1 MKLGFIGF
9 GEVGYEISKG
19 LKKEGCSGI
28 IAFDPMANDPG
39 YGKLIA
45 KRAKEA
51 DVCLLSGPTEVAAQ
65 ADVIIAAVPGSKS
78 LQAALGAIAALDSSK
93 VYVDVSTCSP
103 NTKKKIAEAVGSK
116 GATFVDCAL
125 MGALTLHQHKVPAI
139 VSGSGSDKFMQLMKP
154 YHMALSKIS
163 EIPGDAIAL
172 KLIRSIYMK
181 GLATLSVE
189 MLEAASTLK
198 VEPLVLKS
206 IGGSINAATFEEM
219 LNFLVTA
226 SAIHAERQAHEMSD
240 VMEMLVEIGVDPT
253 MTEATKKRLEWL
265 KSKRL
270 KEKFQG
276 VQPAKWEDV
285 VQAWNSES

>member
-9 GEVGYEISKG
+9 GEVSYEISKG
-19 LKKEGCSGI
+19 LKKEGLSGI
-28 IAFDPMANDPG
+28 IAFDPMLDDPK

-45 KRAKEA
+45 ERAKEA
-51 DVCLLSGPTEVAAQ
+51 DVCLLAKPTEVVAQ
-65 ADVIIAAVPGSKS
+65 ADVIVAAVPGSKALS
-78 LQAALGAIAALDSSK
+78 AALGSIAKLDSSK
-93 VYVDVSTCSP
+93 IYVDVSTCSP
-103 NTKKKIAEAVGSK
+103 NTKKKIAEAVESK
-116 GATFVDCAL
+116 GASFVDGAL
-125 MGALTLHQHKVPAI
+125 MGALTLHQHKVPTI
-139 VSGSGSDKFMQLMKP
+139 VSGCGSDKFLQFMKP

-163 EIPGDAIAL
+163 ETPGDAIAV

-198 VEPLVLKS
+198 VESLVLKS
-206 IGGSINAATFEEM
+206 VGDSINAATFEEM
-219 LNFLVTA
+219 MNFLVTA

-276 VQPAKWEDV
+276 INPGKWEIV
-285 VQAWNSES
+285 VQAWNS